1 METTSAE
8 FVTLAKTSEV
18 APGQVKVYEA
28 QGRRI
33 ALCNV
38 EGTFYAIAD
47 LCTHDGGPL
56 DQGELDGH
64 QIECPRHGARFD
76 VRSGR
81 ALALPAV
88 MPVRSYP
95 VRVEDGVVKVGLG
108 DETH

>member
-1 METTSAE
+1 MEKTFTE
-8 FVTLAKTSEV
+8 FVKLAGTADV
-18 APGQVKVYEA
+18 APGQVKVYEV

-38 EGTFYAIAD
+38 DGAFYAID
-47 LCTHDGGPL
+47 DVCTHDGGPL
-56 DQGELDGH
+56 DQGELEGY

-95 VRVEDGVVKVGLG
+95 VRVEDGVVKVGL
-108 DETH
+108 D